1 LTKNTAVALTRLPF
15 CIGLYKN
22 TGGHRLLNGQPV
34 LLLFF
39 MRGNVVVRYGLLL
52 LVALPISFVV
62 LYPQVFWCML
72 VSSSANFRRFTSGS
86 TTQYVHR
93 TATVK
98 QRRHTQAAFDRIR
111 QFWGD
116 RRGQAILIY
125 CPAQSDYERYCA
137 GGEGAGCSVGTPWGT
152 SYLILGP
159 EGNNTDVIA
168 HELCHDELF
177 TRIGWWH
184 VKRQIPQWF
193 NEGLAL
199 MVDYR
204 FSNPA
209 VWEQPDSTEQASSS
223 SEENTTLS
231 LSFPQRPLLAL
242 TELETTRD
250 FFGGDYTH
258 TMLAYQTAA
267 DEVARWLAVV
277 GREGVPALTDAIN
290 TGQEFGETYR
300 QLERNKREGI
310 GELKKVKD
318 PKR

>member
-1 LTKNTAVALTRLPF
+1 
-15 CIGLYKN
+15 
-22 TGGHRLLNGQPV
+22 
-34 LLLFF
+34 
-39 MRGNVVVRYGLLL
+39 MRGNVFIRYGLPL
-52 LVALPISFVV
+52 LVALPISFLV
-62 LYPQVFWCML
+62 LYPQVFWCMM
-72 VSSSANFRRFTSGS
+72 VGSSPDFRRFTGG
-86 TTQYVHR
+86 TTPLYIQH
-93 TATVK
+93 TATAK
-98 QRRHTQAAFDRIR
+98 QQFLFRRHTQAAFDRIR
-111 QFWGD
+111 RFWGD

-125 CPAQSDYERYCA
+125 CPTQSDYERYCA
-137 GGEGAGCSVGTPWGT
+137 GGEGAGCSVGTPWGA

-177 TRIGWWH
+177 TRIGWWR

-209 VWEQPDSTEQASSS
+209 VWEQPDSTEQASS
-223 SEENTTLS
+223 EENTA
-231 LSFPQRPLLAL
+231 LSFPQRPLLTL

-250 FFGGDYTH
+250 FFGGDYVH

-277 GREGVPALTDAIN
+277 GRAGVPALSNAIN
-290 TGQEFGETYR
+290 AGHEFGETYR
-300 QLERNKREGI
+300 QLERNKRKGI
-310 GELKKVKD
+310 GRQKD
-318 PKR
+318 TKR